1 MTLEPLQQ
9 RLTRFFVDP
18 GYRGEPMNDL
28 FGRLPVEAPVLHI
41 GGQWVLSSQQI
52 IKKLGHGTS
61 LSMSKAEFPVAA
73 YEANPDFVDFFANN
87 LFFKPLAEH
96 ARLKSLLSAHFVP
109 ATIEALAGPT
119 RDIARDLLGA
129 AVDRGAGR
137 LDLVADL
144 AAPMPALV
152 AATLIGVPDDDRPY
166 IADRAAGLLT
176 ELRNSFPA
184 TGVDPGTP
192 IGADGFRELRDY
204 FEKLLT
210 GPLPAGSLGARLA
223 DSHRDGAIG
232 TGDAVELLMLLLM
245 AGVDTVIT
253 GMANAMSVLLD
264 RPDELDRIRRGELD
278 PTAAFTE
285 AIRLFTPVP
294 FARRRVDS
302 GVTFDGLT
310 FTAGQE
316 VLFCLAAGNRDPQVF
331 DEPARWR
338 PSRGR
343 GGTLSFGHGVYHC
356 IGASLGLLEGAA
368 VLTALAGLGP
378 VHRLDPAPV
387 WNDNVGFHSPAALP
401 VAPG

>member
-1 MTLEPLQQ
+1 MTLDSLQQ
-9 RLTRFFVDP
+9 RLTGFFADP
-18 GYRGEPMNDL
+18 GYRGEPVNEL
-28 FGRLPVEAPVLHI
+28 FGRLAVEAPVLHI

-61 LSMSKAEFPVAA
+61 LSMSKAEFPAAA

-109 ATIEALAGPT
+109 ATIEALATPT
-119 RDIARDLLGA
+119 KDIARDLLGA
-129 AVDRGAGR
+129 AADRGGQI
-137 LDLVADL
+137 DLVADL

-152 AATLIGVPDDDRPY
+152 AATLIGVPAGDRAY

-192 IGADGFRELRDY
+192 IGAAGFRELRGY
-204 FEKLLT
+204 FEDLLA
-210 GPLPAGSLGARLA
+210 GPLPVGSLGARLA
-223 DSHRDGAIG
+223 DAHRAGAIG
-232 TGDAVELLMLLLM
+232 TDDAVELLMLLLM

-264 RPDELDRIRRGELD
+264 RPAELDRIRRGELD

-294 FARRRVDS
+294 FARRRVDDGVTID
-302 GVTFDGLT
+302 GVTFGT
-310 FTAGQE
+310 GQE
-316 VLFCLAAGNRDPQVF
+316 VLFCLAAGNRDPLVF
-331 DEPARWR
+331 DDPAQWR

-368 VLTALAGLGP
+368 VLTALAELGP
-378 VHRLDPAPV
+378 VHRADAAPV
-387 WNDNVGFHSPAALP
+387 WNDNVGFHSPAALL
-401 VAPG
+401 VTR

>member
-1 MTLEPLQQ
+1 MTLESLQQ
-9 RLTRFFVDP
+9 RLTGFFVDP
-18 GYRGEPMNDL
+18 SYRGEPVNEL
-28 FGRLPVEAPVLHI
+28 FGRLAVEAPVLHI
-41 GGQWVLSSQQI
+41 GGQWVLSSQQM

-61 LSMSKAEFPVAA
+61 LSMSKAEFPAAA

-109 ATIEALAGPT
+109 ATIEALATPT
-119 RDIARDLLGA
+119 QDIARDLLTA
-129 AVDRGAGR
+129 AADRGGEI
-137 LDLVADL
+137 DLVADL

-152 AATLIGVPDDDRPY
+152 AATLIGVPDEDRPY

-176 ELRNSFPA
+176 ELRRSFPS

-204 FEKLLT
+204 FAKLLT

-232 TGDAVELLMLLLM
+232 TDDAVELLMLLLM

-253 GMANAMSVLLD
+253 GMANAMSELLD
-264 RPDELDRIRRGELD
+264 RPDELTRIRRGELD

-294 FARRRVDS
+294 FARRRVDEGVTID
-302 GVTFDGLT
+302 GVTFST
-310 FTAGQE
+310 GQE

-331 DEPARWR
+331 HEPAQWR
-338 PSRGR
+338 PDRGR

-378 VHRLDPAPV
+378 VHRVDVPPV
-387 WNDNVGFHSPAALP
+387 WNDNVGFHSPAELRIAR
-401 VAPG
+401 

>member
-1 MTLEPLQQ
+1 MTLDSLQRQ
-9 RLTRFFVDP
+9 LTGFFVDP
-18 GYRGEPMNDL
+18 AYRGEPVNEL

-61 LSMSKAEFPVAA
+61 LSMSKAEFPAAA
-73 YEANPDFVDFFANN
+73 YASNPDFVDFFANN

-119 RDIARDLLGA
+119 RDIARDLLTA
-129 AVDRGAGR
+129 AADRGGEI
-137 LDLVADL
+137 DLVADL
-144 AAPMPALV
+144 AEPMPALV
-152 AATLIGVPDDDRPY
+152 AATLIGVPDADRPY
-166 IADRAAGLLT
+166 LADRAAGLLT
-176 ELRNSFPA
+176 ELRHSFPS

-192 IGADGFRELRDY
+192 IGAEGFRELRDY

-264 RPDELDRIRRGELD
+264 RPEELDRIRRGELD

-285 AIRLFTPVP
+285 ALRLFTPVP
-294 FARRRVDS
+294 FARRRVDAGVTID
-302 GVTFDGLT
+302 GVTFST
-310 FTAGQE
+310 GQE

-331 DEPARWR
+331 DEPAQWR

-378 VHRLDPAPV
+378 VRRTGAAPV

-401 VAPG
+401 IAR

>member
-1 MTLEPLQQ
+1 MTLESLQQ
-9 RLTRFFVDP
+9 RLTGFFVDP
-18 GYRGEPMNDL
+18 DYRGEPVNDL
-28 FGRLPVEAPVLHI
+28 FGRLPVEAPVLLI
-41 GGQWVLSSQQI
+41 GDQWVLSSQLF

-61 LSMSKAEFPVAA
+61 LSMSKAEFPAAA
-73 YEANPDFVDFFANN
+73 YESNPDFVDFFANN

-109 ATIEALAGPT
+109 ATIEALATPT
-119 RDIARDLLGA
+119 RDIARDLLTA
-129 AVDRGAGR
+129 AADRGGEI
-137 LDLVADL
+137 DLVADL

-152 AATLIGVPDDDRPY
+152 AATLIGVPDGDRPY

-176 ELRNSFPA
+176 ELRRSFPS

-204 FEKLLT
+204 FERLLA
-210 GPLPAGSLGARLA
+210 GPLPDGSLGARLA
-223 DSHRDGAIG
+223 DAHRSGSIG
-232 TGDAVELLMLLLM
+232 TDDAVELLMLLLM

-253 GMANAMSVLLD
+253 GMSNAMAVLLD
-264 RPDELDRIRRGELD
+264 RPEELDRIRRGELD

-294 FARRRVDS
+294 FARRRVDEGVTID
-302 GVTFDGLT
+302 GVTFGT
-310 FTAGQE
+310 GQE
-316 VLFCLAAGNRDPQVF
+316 VLFCLAAGNRDPLVF
-331 DEPARWR
+331 DEPAQWR
-338 PSRGR
+338 PDRGR

-368 VLTALAGLGP
+368 VLTALAELGP
-378 VHRLDPAPV
+378 VHRVEAPPV

-401 VAPG
+401 ITR

>member
-1 MTLEPLQQ
+1 MTLDSLQR
-9 RLTRFFVDP
+9 RLTGFFVDP
-18 GYRGEPMNDL
+18 AYRGEPVNEL

-52 IKKLGHGTS
+52 IKKLSHGTS
-61 LSMSKAEFPVAA
+61 LSMSKAEFPAAA
-73 YEANPDFVDFFANN
+73 YEANPGFVDFFANN

-109 ATIEALAGPT
+109 ATIEALAAPT
-119 RDIARDLLGA
+119 RDIARDLLA
-129 AVDRGAGR
+129 AAADRGGAI
-137 LDLVADL
+137 DLVADL

-152 AATLIGVPDDDRPY
+152 AATLIGVPDGDRAY
-166 IADRAAGLLT
+166 LADRAAGLLT
-176 ELRNSFPA
+176 ELRHSFPS

-192 IGADGFRELRDY
+192 IGAEGFRELRDY
-204 FEKLLT
+204 LEKLLT

-232 TGDAVELLMLLLM
+232 TDDAVELLMLLLM

-253 GMANAMSVLLD
+253 GMANAMSELVD
-264 RPDELDRIRRGELD
+264 RPEELDRIRRGELD

-294 FARRRVDS
+294 FARRRVDE

-310 FTAGQE
+310 FATGQE

-331 DEPARWR
+331 DEPAQWR
-338 PSRGR
+338 PGRGR

-368 VLTALAGLGP
+368 VLTALADLGP
-378 VHRLDPAPV
+378 VHRTDDAPV
-387 WNDNVGFHSPAALP
+387 WNDNVGFHSPAALGI
-401 VAPG
+401 AR